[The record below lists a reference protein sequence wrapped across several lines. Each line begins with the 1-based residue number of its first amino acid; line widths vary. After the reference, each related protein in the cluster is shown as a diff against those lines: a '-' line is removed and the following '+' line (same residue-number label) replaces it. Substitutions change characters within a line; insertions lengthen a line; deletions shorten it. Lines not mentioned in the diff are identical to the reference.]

1 VLPKVYTRAQAP
13 KKRVALPPRAGAAAG
28 KRTTAEERGVSHRE
42 QISPEPQRRVEERP
56 PGQFVTAEL
65 QSDCSRFLEAIREVV
80 RRRIEAGLGRQQ

>member
-1 VLPKVYTRAQAP
+1 VP
-13 KKRVALPPRAGAAAG
+13 
-28 KRTTAEERGVSHRE
+28 HRE

-65 QSDCSRFLEAIREVV
+65 QSDCSRFLEEIRDVV